1 VSPISIASVKLAV
14 SRIPRHV
21 APKTTPEISPSAYPS
36 SAVVYRVIRSFA
48 ATSGKDGHFLTVRKG
63 ALLTVEGP
71 LKRFGLME
79 AICAEQTLLVFT
91 RDIEMCAECI
101 APPPRP

>member
-1 VSPISIASVKLAV
+1 
-14 SRIPRHV
+14 
-21 APKTTPEISPSAYPS
+21 
-36 SAVVYRVIRSFA
+36 
-48 ATSGKDGHFLTVRKG
+48 
-63 ALLTVEGP
+63 
-71 LKRFGLME
+71 ME